1 MRMLLDETEILP
13 YRVGALMYTPAL
25 TKGVA
30 EKLKAGAYPGL
41 TSMALCLEDSIAD
54 DALEAAEAQLA
65 LTLAEIARE
74 TEADMRPSL
83 FVRIRTPE
91 HMARI
96 HAMLGAHAGL
106 LTGYVLPKF
115 DLSNAAEYIGV
126 LRQINEGAGRPW
138 RIMPTLE
145 SGMVADAGGRVAQLK
160 AILEALEPVKQWVIN
175 IRVGG
180 NDFCNLFGLRRA
192 VHHTIYDVGPVRDIL
207 MDILNVFAREY
218 VVSGPVWEYFGDDES
233 GAWAKGLQREL
244 ELDLLNGFVG
254 KTAIHPTQLP
264 VIVRGLQ
271 VSAADYEDALRIL
284 DWNGGGLGVN
294 RGANGRMNE
303 VKCHAR
309 WAKGIVARKIVYGL
323 REDA

>member
-1 MRMLLDETEILP
+1 MLLDDTVVLP

-30 EKLKAGAYPGL
+30 QKLKTNAYPGL

-54 DALEAAEAQLA
+54 AALEEAEAQLCA
-65 LTLAEIARE
+65 TLDEIARE
-74 TEADMRPSL
+74 TTGAQRPLL

-96 HAMLGAHAGL
+96 HAMLGASAGL

-115 DLSNAAEYIGV
+115 DLSNAQGYISVLQRINAGAE
-126 LRQINEGAGRPW
+126 RPW
-138 RIMPTLE
+138 CIMPTLE
-145 SGMVADAGGRVAQLK
+145 SSMVADAGGRVAQLQ
-160 AILEALEPVKQWVIN
+160 AIREALEPIRPWVIN

-207 MDILNVFAREY
+207 VDILNVFAREY
-218 VVSGPVWEYFGDDES
+218 VVSGPVWEYFGADEV
-233 GAWAKGLQREL
+233 GAWATGLQREL

-254 KTAIHPTQLP
+254 KTAIHPSQLP
-264 VIVRGLQ
+264 VINRGLQ
-271 VSAADYEDALRIL
+271 VSRADYEDALRIL
-284 DWNGGGLGVN
+284 DWDGGGLGVN

-323 REDA
+323 KEDA